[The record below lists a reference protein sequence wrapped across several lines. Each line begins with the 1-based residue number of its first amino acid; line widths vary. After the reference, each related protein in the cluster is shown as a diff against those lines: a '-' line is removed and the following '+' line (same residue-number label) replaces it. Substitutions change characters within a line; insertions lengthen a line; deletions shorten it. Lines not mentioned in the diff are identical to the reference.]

1 MSGVYG
7 RCESGKVKPMTL
19 NFVLDNQQYV
29 NGNARIAFIQTLDVT
44 QYKNLTVN
52 SAYTGQANE
61 HEYVRINGTSALSLV
76 GQTIDISEKDSVVI
90 NMLKTDGYAA
100 DVTLNITLS

>member
-1 MSGVYG
+1 MAMFRCGSGG
-7 RCESGKVKPMTL
+7 SVKPMTL
-19 NFVLDNQQYV
+19 NFALKNQKYV
-29 NGNARIAFIQTLDVT
+29 NGSARIALNQTMDVT
-44 QYKNLTVN
+44 NYKYLTVN
-52 SAYTGQANE
+52 SASTWQSNAD
-61 HEYVRINGTSALSLV
+61 EYVKIDGTSALSLV